1 MKGQTYKRCKC
12 PAEDLP
18 RRADGTLG
26 NCRRDHGSWYYRHD
40 LPTSANGRRRQVKQG
55 GYSTEKEARA
65 ALTDALARLDRGTY
79 VDRSKLTVGDYL
91 DQWLEGRVNLR
102 PASVVFYR
110 VAVERYLRPGL
121 GHLRLDQ
128 LRVDDVERAF
138 ARIRRGLD
146 GHGHP
151 VSPAL
156 IGRLKTTLRAALNV
170 AVKRQL
176 IHVNP
181 AALVEVE
188 AHTRPTVHVWN
199 ATTTGRFL
207 DSAAEDW
214 HGPLWH
220 LIASFGLRRG
230 EAAGLRWHDVD
241 LEHGVLAIVVQR
253 TQVGRKIIEATPKTK
268 AGVRVLTLDQGTVR
282 VLRSHRTRQDTQRLA
297 LGGAW
302 VHNAL
307 VFTMEDGRG
316 LQPQYISRLFAK
328 ACEAGGFPRIRLHDL
343 RHTSAS
349 LGLAAGESLVEVSKR
364 LGHSQLAIT
373 ADTYSHVLPALARA
387 SSEARSAVI
396 PRQPRAQPV
405 PTGSAPSADASSDV
419 PTPCPPR
426 NSETSARRRRR
437 TVPAGQ
443 TAKPNAPPSGL
454 EPETL
459 RLTVACSA
467 N

>member
-121 GHLRLDQ
+121 GQLRLDQ

-188 AHTRPTVHVWN
+188 AHTRPTVHVWD

-253 TQVGRKIIEATPKTK
+253 TQVGRQIIEATPKTK

-282 VLRSHRTRQDTQRLA
+282 VLRSHRTRQDTAARPRRRLGPQRSRLHH
-297 LGGAW
+297 GGRPRVATA
-302 VHNAL
+302 VHLPA
-307 VFTMEDGRG
+307 VREGMRSRG
-316 LQPQYISRLFAK
+316 LPTHTTPRPAPHKRRSRPGCGRIAR
-328 ACEAGGFPRIRLHDL
+328 GGQQATRALAT
-343 RHTSAS
+343 RHYRRHLQSRASRTREGLKRGKVRRNSSSAS
-349 LGLAAGESLVEVSKR
+349 
-364 LGHSQLAIT
+364 
-373 ADTYSHVLPALARA
+373 
-387 SSEARSAVI
+387 
-396 PRQPRAQPV
+396 
-405 PTGSAPSADASSDV
+405 
-419 PTPCPPR
+419 C
-426 NSETSARRRRR
+426 
-437 TVPAGQ
+437 PAG
-443 TAKPNAPPSGL
+443 AHRSG
-454 EPETL
+454 PFG
-459 RLTVACSA
+459 
-467 N
+467 